1 MFQSLDKK
9 RIILWITVAVL
20 LFFLFA
26 YRLPYYIYK
35 PGSAEPLSP
44 VVEVENSTD
53 SEGEMHLVTIQGG
66 QAVPIQYLLAL
77 FQDYNDILPIDE
89 VYPDG
94 MSQDDYMEIQ
104 LSMMENSQE
113 ASTVVAYTAANKDID
128 ITYEGIYV
136 VRTIEGMPAHEVLK
150 TGDKI
155 VSVDELEV
163 KETEELISYVEE
175 KEVGEPIEVTIV
187 RDEETITETIAL
199 GTFPDMEDR
208 VGIGVQLVT
217 NRDVDVDPP
226 IAFSSGN
233 IGGPSAGLMFS
244 LEIYDQLVEEDIT
257 KGYCI
262 VGTGEVD
269 YDGNVGRIGG
279 IDKKVIAADNEGC
292 DIFFAPN
299 EGDAPDSNFK
309 LAEETAKA
317 IKTDMKIIPVDTF
330 EDAINYLESLDEK

>member
-1 MFQSLDKK
+1 MTKYAYIFCAKGSEGEIMFQSLDKK

-113 ASTVVAYTAANKDID
+113 ASTVVAYTAANKDIE
-128 ITYEGIYV
+128 ITYDGIYV

-155 VSVDELEV
+155 VSGIRS
-163 KETEELISYVEE
+163 K
-175 KEVGEPIEVTIV
+175 GN
-187 RDEETITETIAL
+187 R
-199 GTFPDMEDR
+199 R
-208 VGIGVQLVT
+208 VNL
-217 NRDVDVDPP
+217 
-226 IAFSSGN
+226 
-233 IGGPSAGLMFS
+233 L
-244 LEIYDQLVEEDIT
+244 
-257 KGYCI
+257 C
-262 VGTGEVD
+262 
-269 YDGNVGRIGG
+269 GRKRGRR
-279 IDKKVIAADNEGC
+279 
-292 DIFFAPN
+292 
-299 EGDAPDSNFK
+299 
-309 LAEETAKA
+309 T
-317 IKTDMKIIPVDTF
+317 
-330 EDAINYLESLDEK
+330 Y